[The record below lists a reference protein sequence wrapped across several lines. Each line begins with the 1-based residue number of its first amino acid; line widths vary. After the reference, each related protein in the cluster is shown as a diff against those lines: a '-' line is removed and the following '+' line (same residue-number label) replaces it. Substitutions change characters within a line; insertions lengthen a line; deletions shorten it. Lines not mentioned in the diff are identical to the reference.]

1 MKKKFSAFCLL
12 SWIIVSLVSC
22 NPNQKEKKKTDD
34 HTIVH
39 KIPFGHGKN
48 ISPPHLVS
56 NNGTTLISW
65 VEKVNDSITQFNYA
79 TLEDDKWSSPNKII
93 KGHNWFVNWAD
104 YPMIT
109 ENNGTLLAH
118 FLKKSSDET
127 FAYDIKLNL
136 LKKNDTSWKTGLPLH
151 MDGTKTEHG
160 FVTLLPYK
168 EQSFFITWL
177 DGGNMAVDAEMGS
190 GDMNHQGTMSIRAA
204 EIDVDGSVLEDVILD
219 GKTCSCCQTTAAMTT
234 NGPIVLYRDRTDKEI
249 RDIAITRL
257 VDGKWTTPK
266 FIHDDGWMINGCPVN
281 GPKVDAEGNDVAVAW
296 FTAANDKAKVMVTFS
311 ENAGA
316 DFLNPILISN
326 LGALGRVDIVLTD
339 QENAIVSWMET
350 ADDTTYLKAM
360 KVNKFG
366 NKFEPVLI
374 SEMDMSRS
382 SGFPQMELFGNKLLF
397 AWTNVGDGTSEIET
411 AYVDLEVFSNQ
422 PLSPL

>member
-1 MKKKFSAFCLL
+1 
-12 SWIIVSLVSC
+12 
-22 NPNQKEKKKTDD
+22 
-34 HTIVH
+34 
-39 KIPFGHGKN
+39 
-48 ISPPHLVS
+48 
-56 NNGTTLISW
+56 
-65 VEKVNDSITQFNYA
+65 
-79 TLEDDKWSSPNKII
+79 
-93 KGHNWFVNWAD
+93 
-104 YPMIT
+104 
-109 ENNGTLLAH
+109 
-118 FLKKSSDET
+118 
-127 FAYDIKLNL
+127 
-136 LKKNDTSWKTGLPLH
+136 
-151 MDGTKTEHG
+151 
-160 FVTLLPYK
+160 
-168 EQSFFITWL
+168 
-177 DGGNMAVDAEMGS
+177 
-190 GDMNHQGTMSIRAA
+190 MSIRAA